1 MSEMSDDDIG
11 SENRYKSKW
20 RLYEADIRLRR
31 QLALGALV
39 KLVTVMAIVTG
50 LFGLFAYKY
59 FPSSAAKPDPY
70 RTAIEAL
77 NRQLDEMESKITALQ
92 KTIELSKD
100 ALQQNAAGQEI
111 VSLRVSGQQLDER
124 MKRLEDAIS
133 AAPDKALS
141 IPMLRKDVDQLES
154 TVAANRTA
162 SLEELGRMS
171 TFNVWFLGLIGTLG
185 VTLMIGMFKFLKK
198 PLPPSKEDED

>member
-1 MSEMSDDDIG
+1 
-11 SENRYKSKW
+11 
-20 RLYEADIRLRR
+20 
-31 QLALGALV
+31 
-39 KLVTVMAIVTG
+39 
-50 LFGLFAYKY
+50 
-59 FPSSAAKPDPY
+59 
-70 RTAIEAL
+70 
-77 NRQLDEMESKITALQ
+77 
-92 KTIELSKD
+92 
-100 ALQQNAAGQEI
+100 LQQNAAGQEI